1 MPAWIWV
8 CLALAA
14 ILLLTIPFV
23 KKYRIRTVR
32 LLGCSILGLWFC
44 AFALTILLG
53 EFILPAPQYY
63 INSRDSRYGGNLNE
77 ILEREARN
85 SGIAYEEGSFR
96 ILESGS
102 MHLNH
107 LFLCSYRVAG
117 RDELRIFRFEK
128 NIFGNMKPAE
138 SFAETIPQN
147 GNPDH
152 FYRDIVED
160 GFFGTYLVTAGYAP
174 EGTVWNGSVVN
185 GFRIDAIHLQGYFLV
200 VELANEKWKLDVL
213 QFAILFLIALIPRI
227 FNKKYEPEK
236 FYTGWKKGEKLLQIQ
251 YEDKENNT

>member
-1 MPAWIWV
+1 MPARIWV
-8 CLALAA
+8 YLAWLV
-14 ILLLTIPFV
+14 ILLLTIPFY
-23 KKYRIRTVR
+23 KKYRVRTMR
-32 LLGCSILGLWFC
+32 LLGCSVIGLWVCVFSL
-44 AFALTILLG
+44 AVLLG
-53 EFILPAPQYY
+53 EFVLPAPQYY
-63 INSRDSRYGGNLNE
+63 ISARDARYGGSLNE

-117 RDELRIFRFEK
+117 RDELRIFRLEK

-138 SFAETIPQN
+138 PFAETVPQD

-174 EGTVWNGSVVN
+174 EGTVWNGRVADA
-185 GFRIDAIHLQGYFLV
+185 FYFDAIHLQGHFLV
-200 VELANEKWKLDVL
+200 MELANEKWKLDVL
-213 QFAILFLIALIPRI
+213 QFAILFLIALIPRV
-227 FNKKYEPEK
+227 FNKKYEPER
-236 FYTGWKKGEKLLQIQ
+236 FYTGWKKGEKLFQMQ
-251 YEDKENNT
+251 CEDKAQAK